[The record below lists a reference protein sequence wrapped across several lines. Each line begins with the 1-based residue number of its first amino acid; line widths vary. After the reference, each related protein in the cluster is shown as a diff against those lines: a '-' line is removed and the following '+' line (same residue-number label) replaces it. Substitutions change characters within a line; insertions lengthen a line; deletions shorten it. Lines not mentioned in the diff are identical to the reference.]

1 MCNNMVMPEAIYD
14 EIGAM
19 LRKIRKE
26 RGLRI
31 REVAGI
37 LNMKEACLSRYETGS
52 VRIPIKI
59 LIELLRFFNLAL
71 ILSPRTN
78 NDNKRGRRGYQ
89 LELVKQVQSVLPELS
104 PGLTSE

>member
-1 MCNNMVMPEAIYD
+1 MVMPEAIYD

-59 LIELLRFFNLAL
+59 LIELLDYFDWAL
-71 ILSPRTN
+71 LLHPISN
-78 NDNKRGRRGYQ
+78 SGNKLESKGFR